1 MRGGLTSAGRH
12 RYGAPVSGRGV
23 PLNPEQERAA
33 TRAGA
38 HRHGAPLSGR
48 GVPLNPE
55 QDRAVNTVDGP
66 VMVLAGAGSGKTRV
80 ITARLAR
87 LLHGGR
93 DPRSILALTFT
104 NKAAAEMR
112 ERAGISART
121 RRAVPTV
128 STFHAFGLQ
137 LVRRHAAEL
146 GFRAGKSAAPVTVYD
161 QHDSAQL
168 LRDVAG
174 ELRLD
179 ADLADADPALL
190 QRLVSGLRMG
200 GAAGAPD
207 LETAGEQLRRLGAA
221 YRRRLL
227 LYQAVD
233 FDDLILLPLE
243 LLRGAAGDA
252 IRARYRHVMVDEFQ
266 DTSRRQYQILHA
278 LTAAARNVCVVG
290 DDDQSIYS
298 WRGAEAANFDH
309 FSRDFPERLEVKLE
323 QNYRSTGSILAF
335 ANAIISHNSGRRP
348 KRLWSRGGAGA
359 RVVAAYPESDAEE
372 AEWIVRQIR
381 SLALG
386 SGLRYADCAVL
397 VRANNLTRALEE
409 VLLRESIAYQVS
421 GGMSFFARRE
431 VRDLI
436 AYLRV
441 LANPD
446 DDVSMRRIVNTP
458 RRGLGAAAFE
468 RIAAAAAAHDCSLF
482 SAMVLLGS
490 GKVASEQA
498 RLATLTGELV
508 ELLERYAARIRG
520 AERSRAMA
528 PVLTELVDELQYR
541 NHLLDGA
548 RLDVARWKLANVD
561 AVIDSLADFEKH
573 PDRIDPTLA
582 DYLTRTALVSRDDD
596 SPDRGGD
603 PRGRVQLMTIHAAKG
618 LEFDTVFIAG
628 ADDGSIPHARS
639 LADSEANLE
648 EERRLFYVA
657 ATRARRRL
665 FITCPGMRRRR
676 VGGGRPEEHATEPS
690 RFLLEI
696 PDDLVDG
703 APDEEELAPEQ
714 VSALFADL
722 KRRLASR

>member
-1 MRGGLTSAGRH
+1 M
-12 RYGAPVSGRGV
+12 SGRGGA
-23 PLNPEQERAA
+23 LNPQQE
-33 TRAGA
+33 
-38 HRHGAPLSGR
+38 
-48 GVPLNPE
+48 
-55 QDRAVNTVDGP
+55 RAVNTIDGP

-87 LLHGGR
+87 LQRAGI
-93 DPRSILALTFT
+93 DPRAIVALTFT

-112 ERAGISART
+112 ERAAGSGRG
-121 RRAVPTV
+121 RRAAPTV
-128 STFHAFGLQ
+128 CTFHAFGLQ
-137 LVRRHAAEL
+137 LVRRYRAEL
-146 GFRAGKSAAPVTVYD
+146 GFRAGSSAAASVTVYD

-168 LRDVAG
+168 VREVAG

-200 GAAGAPD
+200 VGADAAGGDA
-207 LETAGEQLRRLGAA
+207 AGEQLRRLAAA
-221 YRRRLL
+221 YGRRLRL
-227 LYQAVD
+227 HQAVD

-252 IRARYRHVMVDEFQ
+252 IRARYSHVMVDEFQ
-266 DTSRRQYQILHA
+266 DTSRRQYQLLHA
-278 LTAAARNVCVVG
+278 LTAASRNVCVVG

-309 FSRDFPERLEVKLE
+309 FSRDFAERVEIKLE

-335 ANAIISHNSGRRP
+335 ANAVISHNSARRP
-348 KRLWSRGGAGA
+348 KRLWSRGGEGA
-359 RVVAAYPESDAEE
+359 RVTVAYPDSDADE

-386 SGLRYADCAVL
+386 AGLRYADCAVL

-409 VLLRESIAYQVS
+409 VLLREAIAYQVS
-421 GGMSFFARRE
+421 GGMSFFSRRE

-446 DDVSMRRIVNTP
+446 DDVSLRRIINTP
-458 RRGLGAAAFE
+458 RRGLGAAALE
-468 RIAAAAAAHDCSLF
+468 RIAAVAAAHDCSLY
-482 SAMVLLGS
+482 SALVLVGS
-490 GKVASEQA
+490 GRAAADGAGGREAA
-498 RLATLTGELV
+498 RLRTLGGELV
-508 ELLERYAARIRG
+508 ELLERYAARLRSG
-520 AERSRAMA
+520 ERRRAMA
-528 PVLTELVDELQYR
+528 PVLAELVDELQYR

-548 RLDVARWKLANVD
+548 RLDVARWRVANVD
-561 AVIDSLADFEKH
+561 SVIGSLADFEQH
-573 PDRIDPTLA
+573 PDRIEPTLT
-582 DYLTRTALVSRDDD
+582 DYLTRTALASRDDD
-596 SPDRGGD
+596 TPDRGGD

-639 LADSEANLE
+639 LAESEANLE

-665 FITCPGMRRRR
+665 YVTCPGVRRRR
-676 VGGGRPEEHATEPS
+676 RGGGPPEEYATEPS
-690 RFLLEI
+690 RFLQEV
-696 PDDLVDG
+696 PPDLVDG
-703 APDEEELAPEQ
+703 ERGEEELAPEQ
-714 VSALFADL
+714 ARALFADL
-722 KRRLASR
+722 KRRLGAGSN

>member
-1 MRGGLTSAGRH
+1 M
-12 RYGAPVSGRGV
+12 SGRGGA
-23 PLNPEQERAA
+23 LNPQQE
-33 TRAGA
+33 
-38 HRHGAPLSGR
+38 
-48 GVPLNPE
+48 
-55 QDRAVNTVDGP
+55 RAVNTIDGP

-87 LLHGGR
+87 LQRAGI
-93 DPRSILALTFT
+93 DPRAIVALTFT

-112 ERAGISART
+112 ERAAGSGRGP
-121 RRAVPTV
+121 RAVPTV
-128 STFHAFGLQ
+128 CTFHAFGLQ
-137 LVRRHAAEL
+137 LVRRYRAEL
-146 GFRAGKSAAPVTVYD
+146 GFRAGSSAAASVTVYD

-168 LRDVAG
+168 LREVAG

-200 GAAGAPD
+200 VGADAAGGDA
-207 LETAGEQLRRLGAA
+207 AGEQLRRLAAA
-221 YRRRLL
+221 YGRRLRL
-227 LYQAVD
+227 HQAVD

-252 IRARYRHVMVDEFQ
+252 IRARYSHVMVDEFQ
-266 DTSRRQYQILHA
+266 DTSRRQYQLLHA
-278 LTAAARNVCVVG
+278 LTAASRNVCVVG

-309 FSRDFPERLEVKLE
+309 FSRDFAERVEIKLE

-335 ANAIISHNSGRRP
+335 ANAVISHNSARRP
-348 KRLWSRGGAGA
+348 KRLWSRGGEGA
-359 RVVAAYPESDAEE
+359 RVTVAYPDSDADE

-386 SGLRYADCAVL
+386 AGLRYADCAVL

-409 VLLRESIAYQVS
+409 VLLREAIAYQVS
-421 GGMSFFARRE
+421 GGMSFFSRRE

-446 DDVSMRRIVNTP
+446 DDVSLRRIINTP
-458 RRGLGAAAFE
+458 RRGLGAAALE
-468 RIAAAAAAHDCSLF
+468 RIAAVAAAHDCSLY
-482 SAMVLLGS
+482 SALVLVGS
-490 GKVASEQA
+490 GQAAADGAGGREAA
-498 RLATLTGELV
+498 RLRTLGGELV
-508 ELLERYAARIRG
+508 ELLERYAARLRNG
-520 AERSRAMA
+520 ERRRAMA
-528 PVLTELVDELQYR
+528 PVLAELVDELQYR

-548 RLDVARWKLANVD
+548 RLDVARWRVANVD
-561 AVIDSLADFEKH
+561 SVIGSLADFEQH
-573 PDRIDPTLA
+573 PDRIEPALT
-582 DYLTRTALVSRDDD
+582 DYLTRTALASRDDD
-596 SPDRGGD
+596 TPDRGGD

-639 LADSEANLE
+639 LAESEANLE

-665 FITCPGMRRRR
+665 YVTCPGVRRRR
-676 VGGGRPEEHATEPS
+676 RGGGPPEEYATEPS
-690 RFLLEI
+690 RFLQEV
-696 PDDLVDG
+696 PPDLVDG
-703 APDEEELAPEQ
+703 ERGEEELAPEQ
-714 VSALFADL
+714 ARALFADL
-722 KRRLASR
+722 KRRLGAGSN

>member
-1 MRGGLTSAGRH
+1 M
-12 RYGAPVSGRGV
+12 SGRGGA
-23 PLNPEQERAA
+23 LNPEQERA
-33 TRAGA
+33 
-38 HRHGAPLSGR
+38 
-48 GVPLNPE
+48 
-55 QDRAVNTVDGP
+55 VNAIDGP

-87 LLHGGR
+87 LLSAGI
-93 DPRSILALTFT
+93 DPRAIVALTFT

-112 ERAGISART
+112 ERAGSSGRG
-121 RRAVPTV
+121 RRAAPAVC
-128 STFHAFGLQ
+128 TFHAFGLQ
-137 LVRRHAAEL
+137 LVRGFSAEL
-146 GFRAGKSAAPVTVYD
+146 GFRAGNSAAGPVTVYD

-168 LRDVAG
+168 LREVARD
-174 ELRLD
+174 LRLD

-200 GAAGAPD
+200 TAADTAGAADTEA
-207 LETAGEQLRRLGAA
+207 AGEQLRRLITA
-221 YRRRLL
+221 YRRRLR
-227 LYQAVD
+227 LYHAVD

-252 IRARYRHVMVDEFQ
+252 IRARYSHVMVDEFQ
-266 DTSRRQYQILHA
+266 DTSRRQYQLLQA
-278 LTAAARNVCVVG
+278 LTSASRNVCVVG

-309 FSRDFPERLEVKLE
+309 FSRDFAERLEIKLE

-335 ANAIISHNSGRRP
+335 ANAIISHNSARRP
-348 KRLWSRGGAGA
+348 KRLWCRGGPGA
-359 RVVAAYPESDAEE
+359 RVVAAYPESDADE

-386 SGLRYADCAVL
+386 TGLRYADCAVL

-409 VLLRESIAYQVS
+409 VLLREGVAYQVS
-421 GGMSFFARRE
+421 GGMSFFSRRE

-446 DDVSMRRIVNTP
+446 DDVSLRRIINTP
-458 RRGLGAAAFE
+458 KRGLGAVAFE
-468 RIAAAAAAHDCSLF
+468 RIAATAAAHDCSLY
-482 SAMVLLGS
+482 SAMTLLGGGTAAAAGGTAS
-490 GKVASEQA
+490 GRDHT
-498 RLATLTGELV
+498 RLRTLTGELV
-508 ELLERYAARIRG
+508 ELLERYAARLRNG
-520 AERSRAMA
+520 ERRRAMA
-528 PVLTELVDELQYR
+528 PVLAELVDELEYR

-548 RLDVARWKLANVD
+548 RLDVARWRLANVD
-561 AVIDSLADFEKH
+561 AVIGSLADFEEH
-573 PDRIDPTLA
+573 PDRIEPTLA

-618 LEFDTVFIAG
+618 LEFDTVFVAG

-676 VGGGRPEEHATEPS
+676 GAGGRPEEHPTEPS
-690 RFLLEI
+690 RFLQEI
-696 PDDLVDG
+696 PAELIDG
-703 APDEEELAPEQ
+703 AAGEEELAPEQ
-714 VSALFADL
+714 ARALFADL
-722 KRRLASR
+722 KRRLGAG

>member
-1 MRGGLTSAGRH
+1 M
-12 RYGAPVSGRGV
+12 SGRGV
-23 PLNPEQERAA
+23 ALNPEQERAA
-33 TRAGA
+33 NAI
-38 HRHGAPLSGR
+38 
-48 GVPLNPE
+48 
-55 QDRAVNTVDGP
+55 DGP

-87 LLHGGR
+87 LLSAGI
-93 DPRSILALTFT
+93 DPRAIVALTFT

-112 ERAGISART
+112 QRAGISGRGQ
-121 RRAVPTV
+121 RAAPAVG
-128 STFHAFGLQ
+128 TFHAFGLQ
-137 LVRRHAAEL
+137 LVRRHSAEL
-146 GFRAGKSAAPVTVYD
+146 GFRAGSSSGSPVTVYD

-200 GAAGAPD
+200 GAADTPE
-207 LETAGEQLRRLGAA
+207 LEAAGEQLRRLVAA
-221 YRRRLL
+221 YRRRLR

-243 LLRGAAGDA
+243 LLRGAAGA
-252 IRARYRHVMVDEFQ
+252 ELRARYSHLLVDEFQ
-266 DTSRRQYQILHA
+266 DTSRRQYQLLLA
-278 LTAAARNVCVVG
+278 LTSASRNVCVVG

-309 FSRDFPERLEVKLE
+309 FSRDFPERLEIKLE
-323 QNYRSTGSILAF
+323 QNYRSTGSILEF
-335 ANAIISHNSGRRP
+335 ANAVISRNSGRRP
-348 KRLWSRGGAGA
+348 KRLWSRGGPGA
-359 RVVAAYPESDAEE
+359 RVVAAYPDSDADE

-386 SGLRYADCAVL
+386 TGLRYADCAVL

-409 VLLRESIAYQVS
+409 VLLREGIAYQVS
-421 GGMSFFARRE
+421 GGMSFFSRRE

-446 DDVSMRRIVNTP
+446 DDVSLRRIVNTP
-458 RRGLGAAAFE
+458 KRGLGAAAFE
-468 RIAAAAAAHDCSLF
+468 RIATTAATHDCSLY
-482 SAMVLLGS
+482 SATVLIGG
-490 GKVASEQA
+490 GKEPAGNA
-498 RLATLTGELV
+498 RLRTLTGELA
-508 ELLERYAARIRG
+508 ELLERYAARIRDG
-520 AERSRAMA
+520 ERRRAMA
-528 PVLTELVDELQYR
+528 PVLTELVDELEYR
-541 NHLLDGA
+541 NHLLDGT
-548 RLDVARWKLANVD
+548 RQDVARWRLANVD
-561 AVIDSLADFEKH
+561 SVIGSLADFEKH
-573 PDRIDPTLA
+573 PDRIAPTLA
-582 DYLTRTALVSRDDD
+582 DYLARTALVSRDDD

-665 FITCPGMRRRR
+665 FITCPGVRRRR
-676 VGGGRPEEHATEPS
+676 GPGGRPEEHPTEPS
-690 RFLLEI
+690 RFLQEI
-696 PDDLVDG
+696 PPDLVDG
-703 APDEEELAPEQ
+703 AAGEEELAPEQ
-714 VSALFADL
+714 ARALFADL
-722 KRRLASR
+722 KRRLGSG

>member
-1 MRGGLTSAGRH
+1 M
-12 RYGAPVSGRGV
+12 SGRGGA
-23 PLNPEQERAA
+23 LNPQQE
-33 TRAGA
+33 
-38 HRHGAPLSGR
+38 
-48 GVPLNPE
+48 
-55 QDRAVNTVDGP
+55 RAVNTIDGP

-87 LLHGGR
+87 LQRGGI
-93 DPRSILALTFT
+93 DPRAIVALTFT

-112 ERAGISART
+112 ERAAGSGRR
-121 RRAVPTV
+121 RRAAPTV
-128 STFHAFGLQ
+128 CTFHAFGLQ
-137 LVRRHAAEL
+137 LVRRYRAEL
-146 GFRAGKSAAPVTVYD
+146 GFRAASSAAASVTVYD

-168 LRDVAG
+168 LREVAG

-200 GAAGAPD
+200 VGADAAGRDA
-207 LETAGEQLRRLGAA
+207 AGEQLRRLAAA
-221 YRRRLL
+221 YGRRLRL
-227 LYQAVD
+227 HQAVD

-243 LLRGAAGDA
+243 LLRGAAGEA
-252 IRARYRHVMVDEFQ
+252 IRARYSHVMVDEFQ
-266 DTSRRQYQILHA
+266 DTSRRQYQLLHA
-278 LTAAARNVCVVG
+278 LTAASRNVCVVG

-309 FSRDFPERLEVKLE
+309 FSRDFAERVEIKLE

-335 ANAIISHNSGRRP
+335 ANAVISHNSARRP
-348 KRLWSRGGAGA
+348 KRLWSRGGEGA
-359 RVVAAYPESDAEE
+359 RVMVAYPDSDADE

-386 SGLRYADCAVL
+386 GLRYADCAVL

-409 VLLRESIAYQVS
+409 VLLREAIAYQVS
-421 GGMSFFARRE
+421 GGMSFFSRRE

-446 DDVSMRRIVNTP
+446 DDVSLRRIINTP
-458 RRGLGAAAFE
+458 RRGLGAAALE
-468 RIAAAAAAHDCSLF
+468 RIAAVAAAHDCSLY
-482 SAMVLLGS
+482 SALALVGS
-490 GKVASEQA
+490 SPAAADGGGREAA
-498 RLATLTGELV
+498 RLRTLGGELV
-508 ELLERYAARIRG
+508 ELLERYAARMRNG
-520 AERSRAMA
+520 ERRRAMA
-528 PVLTELVDELQYR
+528 PVLAELVDELQYR

-548 RLDVARWKLANVD
+548 RLDVARWRVANVD
-561 AVIDSLADFEKH
+561 SVIGSLADFEQH
-573 PDRIDPTLA
+573 PDRIEPALA
-582 DYLTRTALVSRDDD
+582 DYLTRTALASRDDD
-596 SPDRGGD
+596 TPDRGGD

-639 LADSEANLE
+639 LAESEANLE

-665 FITCPGMRRRR
+665 YVTCPGVRRRR
-676 VGGGRPEEHATEPS
+676 RGGGPPEEYATEPS
-690 RFLLEI
+690 RFLQEV
-696 PDDLVDG
+696 PPDLVEG
-703 APDEEELAPEQ
+703 ERGEEELAPEQ
-714 VSALFADL
+714 ARALFADL
-722 KRRLASR
+722 KRRLGAGSN

>member
-1 MRGGLTSAGRH
+1 
-12 RYGAPVSGRGV
+12 
-23 PLNPEQERAA
+23 
-33 TRAGA
+33 
-38 HRHGAPLSGR
+38 
-48 GVPLNPE
+48 
-55 QDRAVNTVDGP
+55 
-66 VMVLAGAGSGKTRV
+66 MVLAGAGSGKTRV

-87 LLHGGR
+87 LLRAGI
-93 DPRSILALTFT
+93 DPHAIVALTFT

-112 ERAGISART
+112 HRAGSSGRG
-121 RRAVPTV
+121 RRAAPAVC
-128 STFHAFGLQ
+128 TFHAFGLQ
-137 LVRRHAAEL
+137 LVRRYRAEL
-146 GFRAGKSAAPVTVYD
+146 GFRTGSTAAGAVTVYD
-161 QHDSAQL
+161 QQDSAQL
-168 LRDVAG
+168 LREVAAD
-174 ELRLD
+174 LRLD

-190 QRLVSGLRMG
+190 QRLVSALRMG
-200 GAAGAPD
+200 VGAGVPD
-207 LETAGEQLRRLGAA
+207 LEAAGEQLRGLVAA
-221 YRRRLL
+221 YRRRLR

-252 IRARYRHVMVDEFQ
+252 IRARYSHVMVDEFQ
-266 DTSRRQYQILHA
+266 DTSRRQYQLLHA
-278 LTAAARNVCVVG
+278 LTSASRNVCVVG

-309 FSRDFPERLEVKLE
+309 FSRDFAERVEIKLE

-335 ANAIISHNSGRRP
+335 ANAVISHNSARRP
-348 KRLWSRGGAGA
+348 KRLWSRGGEGT
-359 RVVAAYPESDAEE
+359 RVVVAYPESDADE

-386 SGLRYADCAVL
+386 TGLRYADCAVL

-409 VLLRESIAYQVS
+409 VLLREGVAYQVS
-421 GGMSFFARRE
+421 GGMSFFSRRE

-446 DDVSMRRIVNTP
+446 DDVSLRRIINTP
-458 RRGLGAAAFE
+458 RRGLGAVALE
-468 RIAAAAAAHDCSLF
+468 RIAAVAAAHDCSLH
-482 SAMVLLGS
+482 SAMALLGS
-490 GKVASEQA
+490 DQAAGAGGPTAGREQA
-498 RLATLTGELV
+498 RLRTLSGELV
-508 ELLERYAARIRG
+508 ELLERYTARIRNG
-520 AERSRAMA
+520 ERNRAMA
-528 PVLTELVDELQYR
+528 PVLAELVDELQYR

-561 AVIDSLADFEKH
+561 AVIGSLADFEQH
-573 PDRIDPTLA
+573 PDRIEPTLA

-596 SPDRGGD
+596 APDRGGD

-639 LADSEANLE
+639 LAESEANLE

-665 FITCPGMRRRR
+665 YITCPGMRRRR
-676 VGGGRPEEHATEPS
+676 VGGGPPEEHPTEPS
-690 RFLLEI
+690 RFLGEVP
-696 PDDLVDG
+696 PDLMDG
-703 APDEEELAPEQ
+703 APGEEELAPEQ
-714 VSALFADL
+714 ARALFADL
-722 KRRLASR
+722 KRRLRAG

>member
-1 MRGGLTSAGRH
+1 MTSAGRR
-12 RYGAPVSGRGV
+12 RYGGAVAARNV
-23 PLNPEQERAA
+23 ALNPQQERAA
-33 TRAGA
+33 ATLRG
-38 HRHGAPLSGR
+38 PL
-48 GVPLNPE
+48 
-55 QDRAVNTVDGP
+55 
-66 VMVLAGAGSGKTRV
+66 MVLAGAGSGKTRV

-87 LLHGGR
+87 LLASGV
-93 DPRSILALTFT
+93 DPRAVVALTFT

-112 ERAGISART
+112 ERAGAAAAPGRARGSGGG
-121 RRAVPTV
+121 RRGRAAPAVC
-128 STFHAFGLQ
+128 TFHAFGLQ
-137 LVRRHAAEL
+137 LVRRHQAEL
-146 GFRAGKSAAPVTVYD
+146 GFRARGSAAGAVTVYD

-168 LRDVAG
+168 LREVARD
-174 ELRLD
+174 LRLS
-179 ADLADADPALL
+179 ADLAEADPALL
-190 QRLVSGLRMG
+190 QRLVSALRMG
-200 GAAGAPD
+200 GGTGVPD
-207 LETAGEQLRRLGAA
+207 LEAASEQLRGLVAA
-221 YRRRLL
+221 YRRRLR

-243 LLRGAAGDA
+243 LLRGAAGEA
-252 IRARYRHVMVDEFQ
+252 IRARYSHVMVDEFQ
-266 DTSRRQYQILHA
+266 DTSQRQYQLLHA
-278 LTAAARNVCVVG
+278 LTAASRNVCVVG

-309 FSRDFPERLEVKLE
+309 FSRDFAERVEIKLE

-335 ANAIISHNSGRRP
+335 ANAVISHNRGRRP
-348 KRLWSRGGAGA
+348 KRLWSRAGAGA
-359 RVVAAYPESDAEE
+359 RVAVTYPESDADE

-397 VRANNLTRALEE
+397 VRTNGLTRALEE
-409 VLLRESIAYQVS
+409 VLLREAIAYQVS
-421 GGMSFFARRE
+421 GGMSFFSRRE

-446 DDVSMRRIVNTP
+446 DDVSLRRIVNTP
-458 RRGLGAAAFE
+458 RRGLGAAALE
-468 RIAAAAAAHDCSLF
+468 RVAGVAAAHDCSLY
-482 SAMVLLGS
+482 SALVLLATGQA
-490 GKVASEQA
+490 GAAAGGGAGGGGGGREQG
-498 RLATLTGELV
+498 RLRALSGELV

-528 PVLTELVDELQYR
+528 PVLAELVDELNYR
-541 NHLLDGA
+541 DHLLEGV
-548 RLDVARWKLANVD
+548 RPDVAHYKVANVD
-561 AVIDSLADFEKH
+561 SVIGSLADFEQH

-628 ADDGSIPHARS
+628 ADDGSIPHARA
-639 LADSEANLE
+639 LADGEANLE

-665 FITCPGMRRRR
+665 FITCPGKRRRR
-676 VGGGRPEEHATEPS
+676 VGGGRPEERETAPS
-690 RFLLEI
+690 RFLGEV
-696 PDDLVDG
+696 PPDLVDG
-703 APDEEELAPEQ
+703 AAEEEELAPEQ
-714 VSALFADL
+714 ARALFADL
-722 KRRLASR
+722 KRRLGGG

>member
-1 MRGGLTSAGRH
+1 MREGLTSAGRR

-23 PLNPEQERAA
+23 PLNPEQERA
-33 TRAGA
+33 
-38 HRHGAPLSGR
+38 
-48 GVPLNPE
+48 V
-55 QDRAVNTVDGP
+55 DTVDGP

-87 LLHGGR
+87 LLREGI
-93 DPRSILALTFT
+93 DPRAIVALTFT

-112 ERAGISART
+112 ERAGISGRT
-121 RRAVPTV
+121 RRALPTV
-128 STFHAFGLQ
+128 CTFHAFGLQ
-137 LVRRHAAEL
+137 LVRRHSSEL
-146 GFRAGKSAAPVTVYD
+146 GFRAGSAATPVTVYD
-161 QHDSAQL
+161 QQDSAQL
-168 LRDVAG
+168 LREVAAD
-174 ELRLD
+174 LRLD
-179 ADLADADPALL
+179 ADLAEADPVLL

-200 GAAGAPD
+200 TGANLPD
-207 LETAGEQLRRLGAA
+207 LETASEQLRGLVAA
-221 YRRRLL
+221 YRRRLRL
-227 LYQAVD
+227 HQAVD

-252 IRARYRHVMVDEFQ
+252 VRARCSHVMVDEFQ
-266 DTSRRQYQILHA
+266 DTSRRQYQVLHA
-278 LTAAARNVCVVG
+278 LTTATRNVCVVG

-335 ANAIISHNSGRRP
+335 ANAVISHNSARRP

-359 RVVAAYPESDAEE
+359 RVVAEYPESDTEE

-397 VRANNLTRALEE
+397 VRANSLTRALEE
-409 VLLRESIAYQVS
+409 VLLRENIAYQVS
-421 GGMSFFARRE
+421 GGMSFFSRRE
-431 VRDLI
+431 VRDLV

-458 RRGLGAAAFE
+458 RRGLGAAALE

-482 SAMVLLGS
+482 SAMVLIGT
-490 GKVASEQA
+490 GKEAAEHT
-498 RLATLTGELV
+498 RLRTLTGELV

-520 AERSRAMA
+520 AERRRAMA
-528 PVLTELVDELQYR
+528 PVLAELVDELEYR
-541 NHLLDGA
+541 NHLLDGT

-561 AVIDSLADFEKH
+561 AVVDSLADFEKH
-573 PDRIDPTLA
+573 PDRIEPTLT
-582 DYLTRTALVSRDDD
+582 DYLARTALVSRDDD

-603 PRGRVQLMTIHAAKG
+603 ARGRVQLMTIHAAKG

-639 LADSEANLE
+639 LADDEANLE

-690 RFLLEI
+690 RFLQEI
-696 PDDLVDG
+696 PADLVDG